1 MKFLFYK
8 NTNTNSDDKD
18 LLRFVTKKWIKV
30 YDQSRKYYNVNKEI
44 RLKTPSLRSDA
55 SDFSDAYTD
64 MEENITLNRRANVNK
79 SNKSLA
85 FKNNAPSI
93 NCISK
98 INGVLINNAEDLNV
112 VIPMYSLIEYSK
124 IYRKTTGSF
133 GNYYRDE
140 LNNSPSPNSGSFKYK
155 TKH

>member
-112 VIPMYSLIEYSK
+112 VIPM
-124 IYRKTTGSF
+124 
-133 GNYYRDE
+133 
-140 LNNSPSPNSGSFKYK
+140 
-155 TKH
+155 

>member
-1 MKFLFYK
+1 M
-8 NTNTNSDDKD
+8 
-18 LLRFVTKKWIKV
+18 
-30 YDQSRKYYNVNKEI
+30 NKEI
-44 RLKTPSLRSDA
+44 RLKTPSLRSDV

-124 IYRKTTGSF
+124 IYRKTTRSL
-133 GNYYRDE
+133 GNYHRDE
-140 LNNSPSPNSGSFKYK
+140 PNNSLSPNSGSFKYK